1 MKQFKGAVKALGM
14 VVALSLGAHAG
25 LAAAEGYPDKPIRL
39 IVPYP
44 PGGNLDITTRA
55 ITTAMARHL
64 KQSIVVENLG
74 GAGGS
79 IGAGNVARS
88 APDGYTVLSTT
99 IVPLVV
105 NPTLVPGTKVKLGD
119 FDPVGMLAV
128 VPSVLEVNAKN
139 KHGIK
144 DFKGFV
150 EFAKAHPNELAIAH
164 SGTGTTN
171 HIAELLLE
179 QDFGIRINP
188 IPYKGSAPALADMLG
203 NQVDGMVDQLTSSQP
218 QIQNGSLTA
227 LAVTSA
233 KRVPSLPNVPTVAEL
248 GKPDF
253 EMVTYS
259 ALMTPK
265 GTPKEVRQVLNDAL
279 AKAVADPEVQKQ
291 LANIGSE
298 VVPSTID
305 QSAQIFAKEE
315 AKLQPLLTSGV
326 LKPENAR

>member
-1 MKQFKGAVKALGM
+1 MMKFKGAVKALGIA
-14 VVALSLGAHAG
+14 VALGLGAQAG
-25 LAAAEGYPDKPIRL
+25 VAAADTYPDKPIRL
-39 IVPYP
+39 VVPYP

-79 IGAGNVARS
+79 IGAGNVARA

-105 NPTLVPGTKVKLGD
+105 NPTLVPGTKVRLGD

-128 VPSVLEVNAKN
+128 VPSVLEVNAKS
-139 KHGIK
+139 KQGIT
-144 DFKGFV
+144 DFKGFIAY
-150 EFAKAHPNELAIAH
+150 AKAHPGELAVAH

-179 QDFGIRINP
+179 QDFGIQINP
-188 IPYKGSAPALADMLG
+188 IPYKGSAPALADLLG

-233 KRVPSLPNVPTVAEL
+233 KRVPQLPNVPTVAEL

-265 GTPKEVRQVLNDAL
+265 GTPVAVRQVLNEAL
-279 AKAVADPEVQKQ
+279 AKAVADPEVQRQ
-291 LANIGSE
+291 LQNIGSE
-298 VVPSTID
+298 VVPSTIE
-305 QSAQIFAKEE
+305 QATQIFAKEE

-326 LKPENAR
+326 LKPDNGR

>member
-1 MKQFKGAVKALGM
+1 MKQFKGAVKALGI
-14 VVALSLGAHAG
+14 VVALNLGMHATT
-25 LAAAEGYPDKPIRL
+25 ARAEGYPDKPIRL
-39 IVPYP
+39 VVPYP

-55 ITTAMARHL
+55 IVAAMGRHL

-119 FDPVGMLAV
+119 FDAVGMLAV
-128 VPSVLEVNAKN
+128 VPSVLEVNSKS
-139 KHGIK
+139 KQGIK
-144 DFKGFV
+144 DFKGFI
-150 EFAKAHPNELAIAH
+150 EYAKAHPGDVAVSH
-164 SGTGTTN
+164 SGNGTTN
-171 HIAELLLE
+171 HIAALLLE
-179 QDFGIRINP
+179 RDFGIQINA
-188 IPYKGSAPALADMLG
+188 IPYKGSAPALSDLLG
-203 NQVDGMVDQLTSSQP
+203 NQVDAMVDQLTSSQP
-218 QIQNGSLTA
+218 QITSGNLTA

-233 KRVPSLPNVPTVAEL
+233 KRVPQLPNVPTVAEM

-265 GTPKEVRQVLNDAL
+265 GTPLAVRQVLNDAL
-279 AKAVADPEVQKQ
+279 AKAVADPEVQRQ
-291 LANIGSE
+291 LTAVGAE

-305 QSAQIFAKEE
+305 QATQLFAREE

-326 LKPENAR
+326 LKPQ